1 MDAVLERLAALE
13 AKVRETLTGL
23 EDARRA
29 REALQAQIRALE
41 ADFRAREQEI
51 VSLMAERERDGAELA
66 RLRGER
72 DEVRTRVEG
81 LLTEIARLEAA
92 VQGAGA

>member
-41 ADFRAREQEI
+41 ADLRAREQEI
-51 VSLMAERERDGAELA
+51 VSLMAERERDGTELA

>member
-1 MDAVLERLAALE
+1 
-13 AKVRETLTGL
+13 
-23 EDARRA
+23 
-29 REALQAQIRALE
+29 
-41 ADFRAREQEI
+41 
-51 VSLMAERERDGAELA
+51 MAERERDGAELA